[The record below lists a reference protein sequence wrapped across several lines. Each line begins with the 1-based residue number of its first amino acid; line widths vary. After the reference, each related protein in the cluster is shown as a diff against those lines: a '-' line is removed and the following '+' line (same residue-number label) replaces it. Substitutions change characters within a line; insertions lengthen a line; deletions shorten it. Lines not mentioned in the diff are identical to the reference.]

1 MSLRSR
7 PFHRALVGTVLA
19 TMAATTVLGACSGDD
34 DTAAAT
40 STALVTLVPALT
52 STTSTTSTTL
62 PPTTTSSTTTT
73 STTSTTSTTT
83 TTTIPFVTTGATVL
97 VANASGKS
105 GAGSELTTKLRDF
118 GFVVNDPTNAA
129 AFDEVLDVS
138 LVYVLRGS
146 EATAQAVA
154 DTISRMMGN
163 VAVAPLPIPPPIT
176 DALEGLGDAT
186 VVVML
191 GKDLAG
197 KVLPG
202 PQPAG

>member
-1 MSLRSR
+1 MSLHLARL
-7 PFHRALVGTVLA
+7 ALVAGVLVVGS
-19 TMAATTVLGACSGDD
+19 AAVVACSDD
-34 DTAAAT
+34 DAAT
-40 STALVTLVPALT
+40 STTTALGTLVPAL
-52 STTSTTSTTL
+52 STTLPATTTTVASTL
-62 PPTTTSSTTTT
+62 PPTTPSTTT

-83 TTTIPFVTTGATVL
+83 TTTIPFVTEGAIVL
-97 VANASGKS
+97 VANASEQA
-105 GAGSELTTKLRDF
+105 GAGAELTTKLRDF

-129 AFDEVLDVS
+129 AFDEVLEVS

-154 DTISRMMGN
+154 ETISRMMGN
-163 VAVAPLPIPPPIT
+163 VAIAPLPIPPPIT
-176 DALEGLGDAT
+176 GALEGLGDAT

-197 KVLPG
+197 EVLPG

>member
-1 MSLRSR
+1 MPHRTR
-7 PFHRALVGTVLA
+7 PICRALVTGAVALVA
-19 TMAATTVLGACSGDD
+19 VAACSGGDGGSAG
-34 DTAAAT
+34 TT
-40 STALVTLVPALT
+40 TALGTLVPALT

-97 VANASGKS
+97 VANASGLP
-105 GAGSELTTKLRDF
+105 GAASELVGKLRDF
-118 GFVVNDPTNAA
+118 GFTVADPTNAA

-138 LVYVLRGS
+138 KVYVLRGA
-146 EATAQAVA
+146 EATGQAVA
-154 DTISRMMGN
+154 DTIGRMMGN
-163 VAVAPLPIPPPIT
+163 VAVAPLPVPPPVT
-176 DALEGLGDAT
+176 GAFEGLGDAT

-202 PQPAG
+202 PQPAGG